1 MPGKV
6 DVFNLGDQGVDLV
19 NPATHAADGSL
30 VSAQNAIVNTK
41 DAAHGLSKRPGL
53 RLLSMAGA
61 GGGIIH
67 ALTAVPFW
75 DADVVTY
82 EDPGAPPTPDA
93 PYEPGAPFDPGAPL
107 VSTHRAHVYLAA
119 DFTVATATDTLIP
132 FTAEDYDVGGLHDN
146 AVNNSRITLVESGWY
161 LIVAQASWYQNSTGR
176 RSLKLFVDGQQ
187 EAIGELTSG
196 SDAGVGVSHQVA
208 TFGYL
213 TAGQYIECTVK
224 QSSGGN
230 LDMIGANRVFTS
242 LKVLKLPFVAT

>member
-1 MPGKV
+1 MPGKL
-6 DVFNLGDQGVDLV
+6 DVYNLGDQGVDLV

-30 VSAQNAIVNTK
+30 VAAQNAIVNTK

-53 RLLSMAGA
+53 TLLTLGGA

-67 ALTAVPFW
+67 ALTSVPFW
-75 DADVVTY
+75 DTDVV
-82 EDPGAPPTPDA
+82 PV
-93 PYEPGAPFDPGAPL
+93 PYEPGYPFDPGAPI
-107 VSTHRAHVYLAA
+107 VSSHRAHVYLAA
-119 DFTVATATDTLIP
+119 DFTVVTATDTLVP

-146 AVNNSRITLVESGWY
+146 AVNNSRITLAENGWY
-161 LIVAQASWYQNSTGR
+161 LIIAQASWYQNSTGR

-187 EAIGELTSG
+187 EAIGEVTSG
-196 SDAGVGVSHQVA
+196 SDAGIGLSHQVV

-242 LKVLKLPFVAT
+242 LKVLKLAFVAT